1 MLLNKFLSRTDYE
14 SYEDLYKNFKI
25 NIPEDFN
32 FAYDVV
38 DEYAKTEPK
47 REALV
52 WCDDNDED
60 HIFTFKDLSLASMRT
75 ANFLCEQGIKKG
87 DRVMLILRRR
97 YEFWFFLLA
106 LHRIGAIAIPAT
118 NMLAEE
124 DLEYRFNAA
133 EIKMVVSYDEPSLQ
147 KEVDKAKTKCPSVE
161 KLVTVGQ
168 TARQN
173 WVSFYDDYEIYP
185 AKFPRPQG
193 EEATHNDDIMIVYFT
208 SGTSSNPKMVAH
220 TFTYPLGHIVTAKY
234 WQHVVDGGRHL
245 TVAETGWAKA
255 LWGKIYGQ
263 WIAGSAVFTYDMKV
277 FIPGKLLEKMAE
289 YKVTT
294 FCAPPTVYR
303 YILHHG
309 LSRYDLSSLKY
320 CTTAGESLNTDI
332 YNKFYEQTGIRLQE
346 GYGQTELTLT
356 TGNFGFTEPKPG
368 SIGKPS
374 PGYSMEI
381 VDAEGK
387 PCAADEVGELI
398 IKIDQGKPFGMF
410 GGYYRDPERT
420 EKVFEGGVYHTGDTA
435 TRDKDGYLW
444 FVGRTD
450 DLIKSSGYRIS
461 PFEVE
466 EVLHKHPAV
475 LEVAVTGVEDKDRG
489 QAVKATVVLKKGY
502 EASKELAKEMQL
514 FAKNVAASY
523 KSPRIIDFVTE
534 LPKTI
539 SGKIRRATIRDKDKE
554 AADAEAQKAEQTTE
568 QKIPTLVAMRTKQQV
583 VKCCPPGQAG
593 DDKSTQGSSGAES

>member
-1 MLLNKFLSRTDYE
+1 MILNKFLSKIDYK

-25 NIPEDFN
+25 TIPNDFN

-52 WCDDNDED
+52 WCDDNDES
-60 HIFTFKDLSLASMRT
+60 HIYTFKDLSLASQRT
-75 ANFLCEQGIKKG
+75 ANFLVEQGIQKG

-118 NMLAEE
+118 NMLAAE

-133 EIKMVVSYDEPSLQ
+133 EIKMVVTYDDPALQ
-147 KEVDKAKTKCPSVE
+147 KEVDKAKSKCESVE

-173 WVSFYDDYEIYP
+173 WISFYDDYEL
-185 AKFPRPQG
+185 FPSTFERPVG
-193 EEATHNDDIMIVYFT
+193 DAATHNDDIMIVYFT

-220 TFTYPLGHIVTAKY
+220 TYTYPLGHIVTAKY

-263 WIAGSAVFTYDMKV
+263 WIAGSAVFTYDMTT

-303 YILHHG
+303 YILQHG
-309 LSRYDLSSLKY
+309 LSKYDLSSLQY
-320 CTTAGESLNTDI
+320 CTTAGEALNLDI
-332 YNKFYEQTGIRLQE
+332 YNRFFEQTGIRMQE

-356 TGNFGFTEPKPG
+356 TGNFGFSEPHPG

-374 PGYSMEI
+374 PGYQMEI
-381 VDAEGK
+381 INAEGK
-387 PCAADEVGELI
+387 PCAAEEVGELI

-410 GGYYRDPERT
+410 GGYYRDAERT

-435 TRDKDGYLW
+435 YRDKDGFFW

-475 LEVAVTGVEDKDRG
+475 LEVAVTGVEDKSRG
-489 QAVKATVVLKKGY
+489 QAVKATVVLQKGY
-502 EASKELAKEMQL
+502 EASKELAKEIQL
-514 FAKNVAASY
+514 FAKNIAASY

-539 SGKIRRATIRDKDKE
+539 SGKIRRATIRDKDTAENVTAPDE
-554 AADAEAQKAEQTTE
+554 ANAENAASETTANNE
-568 QKIPTLVAMRTKQQV
+568 K
-583 VKCCPPGQAG
+583 
-593 DDKSTQGSSGAES
+593 

>member
-1 MLLNKFLSRTDYE
+1 MLLNKFISKIDYD

-25 NIPEDFN
+25 SIPDNFN

-38 DEYAKTEPK
+38 DEYARTEPK

-52 WCDDNDED
+52 WCDDNDES
-60 HIFTFKDLSLASMRT
+60 HIFTFKDLSLASQRT
-75 ANFLCEQGIKKG
+75 ANFLVEQGIKKG

-118 NMLAEE
+118 NMLAAE

-133 EIKMVVSYDEPSLQ
+133 KVKMVVTYDEPSLQ
-147 KEVDKAKTKCPSVE
+147 KEVDKAKAKCDSVE

-173 WVSFYDDYEIYP
+173 WISFYDDYEIFE
-185 AKFPRPQG
+185 AKFDRPTG
-193 EEATHNDDIMIVYFT
+193 EAATHNDDIMIVYFT

-220 TFTYPLGHIVTAKY
+220 TYTYPLGHIVTAKY

-263 WIAGSAVFTYDMKV
+263 WIAGSAVFTYDMTT

-303 YILHHG
+303 YILQHG
-309 LSRYDLSSLKY
+309 ISKYDLSNLKY
-320 CTTAGESLNTDI
+320 CTTAGESLNLDI
-332 YNKFYEQTGIRLQE
+332 YEKFYQQTGIRMQE

-356 TGNFGFTEPKPG
+356 TGNFGFSEPHPG
-368 SIGKPS
+368 SMGKPS
-374 PGYSMEI
+374 PGYRMEI
-381 VDAEGK
+381 VNAEGK
-387 PCAADEVGELI
+387 PCADDEVGELI

-410 GGYYRDPERT
+410 GGYYNDPERT

-435 TRDKDGYLW
+435 TRDKDGFFW

-475 LEVAVTGVEDKDRG
+475 LEVAVTGVEDKSRG
-489 QAVKATVVLKKGY
+489 QAVKATVVLQKGY
-502 EASKELAKEMQL
+502 EASKDLAKEIQL
-514 FAKNVAASY
+514 FAKNIAASY

-554 AADAEAQKAEQTTE
+554 AADAEATSSSTSSATETAPNAETSADNNTE
-568 QKIPTLVAMRTKQQV
+568 
-583 VKCCPPGQAG
+583 
-593 DDKSTQGSSGAES
+593 S

>member
-1 MLLNKFLSRTDYE
+1 MLLNRFISRIDYD

-25 NIPEDFN
+25 SIPDNFN

-38 DEYAKTEPK
+38 DEYAKNEPK

-52 WCDDNDED
+52 WCDDNDES
-60 HIFTFKDLSLASMRT
+60 HIFTFKDLSLASQRT
-75 ANFLCEQGIKKG
+75 ANFLVEQGIKKG

-118 NMLAEE
+118 NMLAAE

-133 EIKMVVSYDEPSLQ
+133 KVKMVVTYDDSAVQ
-147 KEVDKAKTKCPSVE
+147 KEVDKAKSKCDSVE

-173 WVSFYDDYEIYP
+173 WISFYDDYELFP
-185 AKFPRPQG
+185 ATFERPTG
-193 EEATHNDDIMIVYFT
+193 DAATHNDDIMIVYFT

-220 TFTYPLGHIVTAKY
+220 TYTYPLGHIVTAKY
-234 WQHVVDGGRHL
+234 WQHVIDGGRHL

-263 WIAGSAVFTYDMKV
+263 WIAGSAVFTYDMTV

-303 YILHHG
+303 YILQHG
-309 LSRYDLSSLKY
+309 ISKYDLSSLQY
-320 CTTAGESLNTDI
+320 CTTAGESLNLDI
-332 YNKFYEQTGIRLQE
+332 YEKFYQQTGIRLQE

-356 TGNFGFTEPKPG
+356 TGNFGFSEPHPG
-368 SIGKPS
+368 SMGKPS
-374 PGYSMEI
+374 PGYRMEI
-381 VDAEGK
+381 VNAEGQ
-387 PCAADEVGELI
+387 PCADDEVGELI

-410 GGYYRDPERT
+410 GGYYNDPERT

-435 TRDKDGYLW
+435 TRDKDGFFW

-475 LEVAVTGVEDKDRG
+475 LEVAVTGVEDKSRG
-489 QAVKATVVLKKGY
+489 QAVKATVVLQKGY
-502 EASKELAKEMQL
+502 EASKDLAKEIQL
-514 FAKNVAASY
+514 FAKNIAASY

-539 SGKIRRATIRDKDKE
+539 SGKIRRATIRDKD
-554 AADAEAQKAEQTTE
+554 ASTGTTATDAENANAENAAE
-568 QKIPTLVAMRTKQQV
+568 N
-583 VKCCPPGQAG
+583 
-593 DDKSTQGSSGAES
+593 AESKTEEK

>member
-1 MLLNKFLSRTDYE
+1 MILNKFLSRIDYE

-25 NIPEDFN
+25 SIPENFN

-52 WCDDNDED
+52 WCDDNDES
-60 HIFTFKDLSLASMRT
+60 HIFTFKDLSLASQRT
-75 ANFLCEQGIKKG
+75 ANFLAEQGIQKG

-118 NMLAEE
+118 NMLAAE
-124 DLEYRFNAA
+124 DLEYRFKAA
-133 EIKMVVSYDEPSLQ
+133 EVKMVVTYDEPALQ
-147 KEVDKAKTKCPSVE
+147 KEVDKAKSKCPSVE

-173 WVSFYDDYEIYP
+173 WISFYDDYEIFP
-185 AKFPRPQG
+185 AKFERPEG
-193 EEATHNDDIMIVYFT
+193 DAATHNDDIMIVYFT

-234 WQHVVDGGRHL
+234 WQHVIDGGRHL

-303 YILHHG
+303 YILQHG
-309 LSRYDLSSLKY
+309 IGKYDLSSLKH
-320 CTTAGESLNTDI
+320 CTTAGEALNVDI
-332 YNKFYEQTGIRLQE
+332 YNKFYEQTGLRMQE

-356 TGNFGFTEPKPG
+356 TGNFGFSEPHPG
-368 SIGKPS
+368 SMGKPS
-374 PGYSMEI
+374 PGYRMEI
-381 VDAEGK
+381 VNADGE
-387 PCAADEVGELI
+387 PCADDEVGELI

-410 GGYYRDPERT
+410 GGYYCDDERT

-435 TRDKDGYLW
+435 TRDKDGYYW
-444 FVGRTD
+444 FVGRND

-466 EVLHKHPAV
+466 EVIHKHPAV

-489 QAVKATVVLKKGY
+489 QAVKATIVLQKGY
-502 EASKELAKEMQL
+502 EASKELAKEIQL
-514 FAKNVAASY
+514 FTKKVAASY

-539 SGKIRRATIRDKDKE
+539 SGKIRRATIRDKD
-554 AADAEAQKAEQTTE
+554 AEAKN
-568 QKIPTLVAMRTKQQV
+568 
-583 VKCCPPGQAG
+583 
-593 DDKSTQGSSGAES
+593 AESTENAEATTSPETNSEQEG

>member
-1 MLLNKFLSRTDYE
+1 MLLNRFISRIDYD

-25 NIPEDFN
+25 SIPDNFN

-38 DEYAKTEPK
+38 DEYAKNEPK

-52 WCDDNDED
+52 WCDDNDES
-60 HIFTFKDLSLASMRT
+60 HIFTFKDLSLASQRT
-75 ANFLCEQGIKKG
+75 ANFLVEQGIKKG

-118 NMLAEE
+118 NMLAAE

-133 EIKMVVSYDEPSLQ
+133 KVKMVVTYDDSAVQ
-147 KEVDKAKTKCPSVE
+147 KEVDKAKSKCDSVE

-173 WVSFYDDYEIYP
+173 WISFYDDYELFP
-185 AKFPRPQG
+185 ATFERPTG
-193 EEATHNDDIMIVYFT
+193 KAATHNDDIMIVYFT

-220 TFTYPLGHIVTAKY
+220 TYTYPLGHIVTAKY

-263 WIAGSAVFTYDMKV
+263 WIAGSAVFTYDMTV

-303 YILHHG
+303 YILQHG
-309 LSRYDLSSLKY
+309 ISKYDLSSLQY
-320 CTTAGESLNTDI
+320 CTTAGESLNLDI
-332 YNKFYEQTGIRLQE
+332 YEKFYQQTGIRLQE

-356 TGNFGFTEPKPG
+356 TGNFGFSEPHPG
-368 SIGKPS
+368 SMGKPS
-374 PGYSMEI
+374 PGYRMEI
-381 VDAEGK
+381 VNAEGQ
-387 PCAADEVGELI
+387 PCADDEVGELI

-410 GGYYRDPERT
+410 GGYYNDPERT

-435 TRDKDGYLW
+435 TRDKDGFFW

-475 LEVAVTGVEDKDRG
+475 LEVAVTGVEDKSRG
-489 QAVKATVVLKKGY
+489 QAVKATVVLQKGY
-502 EASKELAKEMQL
+502 EASKDLAKEIQL
-514 FAKNVAASY
+514 FAKNIAASY

-539 SGKIRRATIRDKDKE
+539 SGKIRRATIRDKD
-554 AADAEAQKAEQTTE
+554 ASTGTTATDAENAVAENAAE
-568 QKIPTLVAMRTKQQV
+568 N
-583 VKCCPPGQAG
+583 
-593 DDKSTQGSSGAES
+593 AESKTEEK

>member
-1 MLLNKFLSRTDYE
+1 MLLNRFISRIDYD

-25 NIPEDFN
+25 SIPDNFN

-38 DEYAKTEPK
+38 DEYAKNEPK

-52 WCDDNDED
+52 WCDDNDES
-60 HIFTFKDLSLASMRT
+60 HIFTFKDLSLASQRT
-75 ANFLCEQGIKKG
+75 ANFLVEQGIKKG

-118 NMLAEE
+118 NMLAAE

-133 EIKMVVSYDEPSLQ
+133 KVKMVVTYDDSAVQ
-147 KEVDKAKTKCPSVE
+147 KEVDKAKSKCDSVE

-173 WVSFYDDYEIYP
+173 WISFYDDYELFQ
-185 AKFPRPQG
+185 ATFERPTG
-193 EEATHNDDIMIVYFT
+193 DAATHNDDIMIVYFT

-220 TFTYPLGHIVTAKY
+220 TYTYPLGHIVTAKY
-234 WQHVVDGGRHL
+234 WQHVIDGGRHL

-263 WIAGSAVFTYDMKV
+263 WIAGSAVFTYDMTV

-303 YILHHG
+303 YILQHG
-309 LSRYDLSSLKY
+309 ISKYDLSSLQY
-320 CTTAGESLNTDI
+320 CTTAGESLNLDI
-332 YNKFYEQTGIRLQE
+332 YEKFYQQTGIRLQE

-356 TGNFGFTEPKPG
+356 TGNFGFSEPHPG
-368 SIGKPS
+368 SMGKPS
-374 PGYSMEI
+374 PGYRMEI
-381 VDAEGK
+381 VNAEGQ
-387 PCAADEVGELI
+387 PCADDEVGELI

-410 GGYYRDPERT
+410 GGYYNDPERT

-435 TRDKDGYLW
+435 TRDKDGFFW

-475 LEVAVTGVEDKDRG
+475 LEVAVTGVEDKSRG
-489 QAVKATVVLKKGY
+489 QAVKATVVLQKGY
-502 EASKELAKEMQL
+502 EASKDLAKEIQL
-514 FAKNVAASY
+514 FAKNIAASY

-539 SGKIRRATIRDKDKE
+539 SGKIRRATIRDKD
-554 AADAEAQKAEQTTE
+554 ASTGTTATNAENAVAENATE
-568 QKIPTLVAMRTKQQV
+568 N
-583 VKCCPPGQAG
+583 
-593 DDKSTQGSSGAES
+593 AESKTEEK

>member
-1 MLLNKFLSRTDYE
+1 MLLNKFISRIDYE

-25 NIPEDFN
+25 SIPENFN

-52 WCDDNDED
+52 WCDDNDES
-60 HIFTFKDLSLASMRT
+60 HIFTFKDISLASQRT
-75 ANFLCEQGIKKG
+75 ANFLVEQGIKKG

-118 NMLAEE
+118 NMLAAE
-124 DLEYRFNAA
+124 DLEYRFKAA
-133 EIKMVVSYDEPSLQ
+133 EVKMVVTYDEPALQ
-147 KEVDKAKTKCPSVE
+147 KEVDKAKSKSASVE

-173 WVSFYDDYEIYP
+173 WISFYDDYEIFP
-185 AKFPRPQG
+185 AKFERPEG
-193 EEATHNDDIMIVYFT
+193 DAATHNDDIMIVYFT

-303 YILHHG
+303 YILQHG
-309 LSRYDLSSLKY
+309 IGKYDLSSLKH
-320 CTTAGESLNTDI
+320 CTTAGEALNVDI
-332 YNKFYEQTGIRLQE
+332 YNKFYEQTGLRMQE

-356 TGNFGFTEPKPG
+356 TGNFGFSEPHPG
-368 SIGKPS
+368 SMGKPS
-374 PGYSMEI
+374 PGYRMEI
-381 VDAEGK
+381 VNADGE
-387 PCAADEVGELI
+387 PCADDEVGELI

-410 GGYYRDPERT
+410 GGYYRDDERT

-435 TRDKDGYLW
+435 TRDKDGYYW
-444 FVGRTD
+444 FVGRND

-466 EVLHKHPAV
+466 EVIHKHPAV

-489 QAVKATVVLKKGY
+489 QAVKATIVLQKGY
-502 EASKELAKEMQL
+502 EASKELAKEIQL
-514 FAKNVAASY
+514 FTKKVAASY

-539 SGKIRRATIRDKDKE
+539 SGKIRRATIRDKD
-554 AADAEAQKAEQTTE
+554 AEAKNAENTENAETTTSPETHSE
-568 QKIPTLVAMRTKQQV
+568 QE
-583 VKCCPPGQAG
+583 G
-593 DDKSTQGSSGAES
+593 

>member
-1 MLLNKFLSRTDYE
+1 MILNKFLSRIDYE

-25 NIPEDFN
+25 SIPENFN

-52 WCDDNDED
+52 WCDDNDES
-60 HIFTFKDLSLASMRT
+60 HIFTFKDLSLASQRT
-75 ANFLCEQGIKKG
+75 ANFLAEQGIQKG

-118 NMLAEE
+118 NMLAAE
-124 DLEYRFNAA
+124 DLEYRFKAA
-133 EIKMVVSYDEPSLQ
+133 EVKMVVTYDEPALQ
-147 KEVDKAKTKCPSVE
+147 KEVDKAKSKCPSVE

-173 WVSFYDDYEIYP
+173 WISFYDDYEIFP
-185 AKFPRPQG
+185 AKFERPEG
-193 EEATHNDDIMIVYFT
+193 DAATHNDDIMIVYFT

-234 WQHVVDGGRHL
+234 WQHVIDGGRHL

-303 YILHHG
+303 YILQHG
-309 LSRYDLSSLKY
+309 IGKYDLSSLKH
-320 CTTAGESLNTDI
+320 CTTAGEALNVDI
-332 YNKFYEQTGIRLQE
+332 YNKFYEQTGLRMQE

-356 TGNFGFTEPKPG
+356 TGNFGFSEPHPG
-368 SIGKPS
+368 SMGKPS
-374 PGYSMEI
+374 PGYRMEI
-381 VDAEGK
+381 VNADGE
-387 PCAADEVGELI
+387 PCADDEVGELI

-410 GGYYRDPERT
+410 GGYYCDDERT

-435 TRDKDGYLW
+435 TRDKDGYYW
-444 FVGRTD
+444 FVGRND

-466 EVLHKHPAV
+466 EVIHKHPAV

-489 QAVKATVVLKKGY
+489 QAVKATIVLQKGY
-502 EASKELAKEMQL
+502 EASKELAKEIQL
-514 FAKNVAASY
+514 FTKKVAASY

-539 SGKIRRATIRDKDKE
+539 SGKIRRATIRDKD
-554 AADAEAQKAEQTTE
+554 AEAKNAANTENASNENAEA
-568 QKIPTLVAMRTKQQV
+568 PA
-583 VKCCPPGQAG
+583 
-593 DDKSTQGSSGAES
+593 DNSAES

>member
-1 MLLNKFLSRTDYE
+1 MLNKFLSRTEYS
-14 SYEDLYKNFKI
+14 SYEDLYENFKI
-25 NIPEDFN
+25 TIPNDFN

-38 DEYAKTEPK
+38 DEYAMNEPK

-52 WCDDNDED
+52 WCDDDDES
-60 HIFTFKDLSLASMRT
+60 HIFTFKDLSLASQRT
-75 ANFLCEQGIKKG
+75 ANFLVEQGIQKG

-106 LHRIGAIAIPAT
+106 LHRVGAIAIPAT
-118 NMLAEE
+118 NMLAAE

-133 EIKMVVSYDEPSLQ
+133 EIKMVVTYDEPALQ
-147 KEVDKAKTKCPSVE
+147 KEVEKAKTKCKSVE
-161 KLVTVGQ
+161 KMVTVGQ

-173 WVSFYDDYEIYP
+173 WISFYDDYEIYP
-185 AKFPRPQG
+185 AHFARPTG
-193 EEATHNDDIMIVYFT
+193 EAATHNDDIMVVYFT

-220 TFTYPLGHIVTAKY
+220 TFSYPLGHIVTAKY

-309 LSRYDLSSLKY
+309 LSKYDLSNLKY
-320 CTTAGESLNTDI
+320 CTTAGESLNLDI
-332 YNKFYEQTGIRLQE
+332 YKQFFEQTGIRLQE

-356 TGNFGFTEPKPG
+356 TGNFGFSEPKPG

-374 PGYSMEI
+374 PGYRMEI
-381 VDAEGK
+381 VNPDGS
-387 PCAADEVGELI
+387 PCGVDEVGELI

-420 EKVFEGGVYHTGDTA
+420 EKVFEGGVYHTGDT
-435 TRDKDGYLW
+435 KDGYFW

-450 DLIKSSGYRIS
+450 VLIKSSGYRIS

-466 EVLHKHPAV
+466 EVIHKHPAV

-489 QAVKATVVLKKGY
+489 QAVKATIVLQKGY
-502 EASKELAKEMQL
+502 EASKELSKEIQL
-514 FAKNVAASY
+514 FTKKIAASY

-539 SGKIRRATIRDKDKE
+539 SGKIRRATIRDKD
-554 AADAEAQKAEQTTE
+554 AEAQTAEQSSENADASTSSATE
-568 QKIPTLVAMRTKQQV
+568 PAPKAKAP
-583 VKCCPPGQAG
+583 
-593 DDKSTQGSSGAES
+593 AENNDES

>member
-1 MLLNKFLSRTDYE
+1 MLLNKFISRIDYD

-25 NIPEDFN
+25 SIPEDFN

-52 WCDDNDED
+52 WCDDNDEA
-60 HIFTFKDLSLASMRT
+60 HIFTFKDLSLASQRT
-75 ANFLCEQGIKKG
+75 ANFLVEQGIKKG

-118 NMLAEE
+118 NMLAAE

-133 EIKMVVSYDEPSLQ
+133 EIKMVVTYEDPALQ
-147 KEVDKAKTKCPSVE
+147 KEVDKAKSKCESVE

-173 WVSFYDDYEIYP
+173 WISFYDDYELFSSTFERP
-185 AKFPRPQG
+185 AG

-220 TFTYPLGHIVTAKY
+220 TYTYPLGHIVTAKY

-263 WIAGSAVFTYDMKV
+263 WIAGSAVFTYDMTT

-303 YILHHG
+303 YILQHG
-309 LSRYDLSSLKY
+309 LSKYDLSSLQY
-320 CTTAGESLNTDI
+320 CTTAGEALNLDI
-332 YNKFYEQTGIRLQE
+332 YNKFFEQTGIRMQE

-356 TGNFGFTEPKPG
+356 TGNFGFSEPHPG

-374 PGYSMEI
+374 PGYQMEI
-381 VDAEGK
+381 INAEGQ
-387 PCAADEVGELI
+387 PCADEEVGELI

-410 GGYYRDPERT
+410 GGYYRDAERT

-435 TRDKDGYLW
+435 YRDKDGFFW

-475 LEVAVTGVEDKDRG
+475 LEVAVTGVEDKSRG
-489 QAVKATVVLKKGY
+489 QAVKATVVLQKGY
-502 EASKELAKEMQL
+502 EASKELAKEIQL
-514 FAKNVAASY
+514 FAKNIAASY

-539 SGKIRRATIRDKDKE
+539 SGKIRRATIRDKD
-554 AADAEAQKAEQTTE
+554 AAEASANPADSTSTATDTASNE
-568 QKIPTLVAMRTKQQV
+568 AN
-583 VKCCPPGQAG
+583 AG
-593 DDKSTQGSSGAES
+593 NAVSESSEEK

>member
-1 MLLNKFLSRTDYE
+1 MILNKFLSKIDYK

-25 NIPEDFN
+25 TIPNDFN

-52 WCDDNDED
+52 WCDDNDES
-60 HIFTFKDLSLASMRT
+60 HIYTFKDLSLASQRT
-75 ANFLCEQGIKKG
+75 ANFLVEQGIQKG

-118 NMLAEE
+118 NMLAAE

-133 EIKMVVSYDEPSLQ
+133 EIKMVVTYDDPALQ
-147 KEVDKAKTKCPSVE
+147 KEVDKAKSKCESVE

-173 WVSFYDDYEIYP
+173 WISFYDDYEL
-185 AKFPRPQG
+185 FPSTFERPVG
-193 EEATHNDDIMIVYFT
+193 DAATHNDDIMIVYFT

-220 TFTYPLGHIVTAKY
+220 TYTYPLGHIVTAKY

-263 WIAGSAVFTYDMKV
+263 WIAGSAVFTYDMTT

-303 YILHHG
+303 YILQHG
-309 LSRYDLSSLKY
+309 LSKYDLSSLQY
-320 CTTAGESLNTDI
+320 CTTAGEALNLDI
-332 YNKFYEQTGIRLQE
+332 YNRFYEQTGIRMQE

-356 TGNFGFTEPKPG
+356 TGNFGFSEPHPG

-374 PGYSMEI
+374 PGYQMEI
-381 VDAEGK
+381 INAEGK
-387 PCAADEVGELI
+387 PCEAEEVGELI

-410 GGYYRDPERT
+410 GGYYRDAERT

-435 TRDKDGYLW
+435 YRDKDGFFW

-475 LEVAVTGVEDKDRG
+475 LEVAVTGVEDKSRG
-489 QAVKATVVLKKGY
+489 QAVKATVVLQKGY
-502 EASKELAKEMQL
+502 EASKELAKEIQL
-514 FAKNVAASY
+514 FAKNIAASY

-539 SGKIRRATIRDKDKE
+539 SGKIRRATIRDKDTAENVTAPDE
-554 AADAEAQKAEQTTE
+554 ANAENAASETSEEK
-568 QKIPTLVAMRTKQQV
+568 
-583 VKCCPPGQAG
+583 
-593 DDKSTQGSSGAES
+593 

>member
-1 MLLNKFLSRTDYE
+1 MLLNKFLARTDYE
-14 SYEDLYKNFKI
+14 SYEDLYQNFKI
-25 NIPEDFN
+25 SIPDNFN

-38 DEYAKTEPK
+38 DEYAKNEPK

-52 WCDDNDED
+52 WCDDNDES
-60 HIFTFKDLSLASMRT
+60 HIFTFKDLSLASQRT
-75 ANFLCEQGIKKG
+75 ANFLKDQGLKKG

-118 NMLAEE
+118 NMLAAE
-124 DLEYRFNAA
+124 DLEYRFKAA
-133 EIKMVVSYDEPSLQ
+133 DIKMVVSYDDPTLQ
-147 KEVDKAKTKCPSVE
+147 KEIDTACEHTHIVE
-161 KLVTVGQ
+161 TLVTIGQ
-168 TARQN
+168 SRQN
-173 WVSFYDDYEIYP
+173 WINFYDDYEIYP
-185 AKFPRPQG
+185 AKFERPSG
-193 EEATHNDDIMIVYFT
+193 EDAISNDDIMVVYFT

-303 YILHHG
+303 YILQHG
-309 LSRYDLSSLKY
+309 ISKYDLSNLKH
-320 CTTAGESLNTDI
+320 CTTAGEALNLDI
-332 YNKFYEQTGIRLQE
+332 YNRFYEQTGLRMQE

-356 TGNFGFTEPKPG
+356 TGNFGYTEPRPG
-368 SIGKPS
+368 SMGKPS

-381 VDAEGK
+381 VNADGE
-387 PCAADEVGELI
+387 PCGVDEVGELI

-435 TRDKDGYLW
+435 TRDKDGYYW

-489 QAVKATVVLKKGY
+489 QAVKATIVLQKGY
-502 EASKELAKEMQL
+502 EASKELAKEIQL
-514 FAKNVAASY
+514 FTKKVAASY
-523 KSPRIIDFVTE
+523 KSPRIIDFVSE

-539 SGKIRRATIRDKDKE
+539 SGKIRRATIRDKD
-554 AADAEAQKAEQTTE
+554 AEAQKAENAENAET
-568 QKIPTLVAMRTKQQV
+568 
-583 VKCCPPGQAG
+583 
-593 DDKSTQGSSGAES
+593 STAPAQSHPDENQDRHS

>member
-1 MLLNKFLSRTDYE
+1 MLLNKFISRIDYD

-25 NIPEDFN
+25 SIPKDFN

-52 WCDDNDED
+52 WCDDNDEA
-60 HIFTFKDLSLASMRT
+60 HIFTFKDLSLASQRT
-75 ANFLCEQGIKKG
+75 ANFLVEQGIKKG

-118 NMLAEE
+118 NMLAAE

-133 EIKMVVSYDEPSLQ
+133 EIKMVVTYEDPALQ
-147 KEVDKAKTKCPSVE
+147 KEVDKAKSKCESVE

-173 WVSFYDDYEIYP
+173 WISFYDDYELFSSTFERP
-185 AKFPRPQG
+185 AG

-220 TFTYPLGHIVTAKY
+220 TYTYPLGHIVTAKY

-263 WIAGSAVFTYDMKV
+263 WIAGSAVFTYDMTT

-303 YILHHG
+303 YILQHG
-309 LSRYDLSSLKY
+309 LSKYDLSSLQY
-320 CTTAGESLNTDI
+320 CTTAGEALNLDI
-332 YNKFYEQTGIRLQE
+332 YNKFFEQTGIRMQE

-356 TGNFGFTEPKPG
+356 TGNFGFSEPHPG

-374 PGYSMEI
+374 PGYQMEI
-381 VDAEGK
+381 INAEGQ
-387 PCAADEVGELI
+387 PCADEEVGELI

-410 GGYYRDPERT
+410 GGYYRDAERT

-435 TRDKDGYLW
+435 YRDKDGFFW

-475 LEVAVTGVEDKDRG
+475 LEVAVTGVEDKSRG
-489 QAVKATVVLKKGY
+489 QAVKATVVLQKGY
-502 EASKELAKEMQL
+502 EASKELAKEIQL
-514 FAKNVAASY
+514 FAKNIAASY

-539 SGKIRRATIRDKDKE
+539 SGKIRRATIRDKD
-554 AADAEAQKAEQTTE
+554 AAEASANPADSTSTATDTASNE
-568 QKIPTLVAMRTKQQV
+568 AN
-583 VKCCPPGQAG
+583 AG
-593 DDKSTQGSSGAES
+593 NAVSESSEEK

>member
-1 MLLNKFLSRTDYE
+1 MMLNKFLSRTEYS
-14 SYEDLYKNFKI
+14 SYDDLYKNFKI
-25 NIPEDFN
+25 SIPENFN

-38 DEYAKTEPK
+38 DEYAKEEPK

-52 WCDDNDED
+52 WCDDEDES
-60 HIFTFKDLSLASMRT
+60 HIFTFKDLSLASQRT
-75 ANFLCEQGIKKG
+75 ANFLVEQGIVKG

-118 NMLAEE
+118 NMLAAE
-124 DLEYRFNAA
+124 DLEYRFKAA
-133 EIKMVVSYDEPSLQ
+133 DVKMVVTYDEPTLQ
-147 KEVDKAKTKCPSVE
+147 KEVDKAKSKCPSVE

-173 WVSFYDDYEIYP
+173 WISFYDDYEIFP
-185 AKFPRPQG
+185 ASFPRPTG
-193 EEATHNDDIMIVYFT
+193 DAATHNDDIMVVYFT

-220 TFTYPLGHIVTAKY
+220 TYTYPLGHIVTAKY
-234 WQHVVDGGRHL
+234 WQHVIEGGRHL

-309 LSRYDLSSLKY
+309 LSKYDLSSLKY
-320 CTTAGESLNTDI
+320 CTTAGEALNLDI
-332 YNKFYEQTGIRLQE
+332 YNQFFEQTGIRLQE

-356 TGNFGFTEPKPG
+356 TGNFGWDIPKPG

-374 PGYSMEI
+374 PGYRMEI
-381 VDAEGK
+381 VNAEGE
-387 PCAADEVGELI
+387 PCGVDEVGELI
-398 IKIDQGKPFGMF
+398 IQIDQGKPFGMF
-410 GGYYRDPERT
+410 GGYYRDEERT
-420 EKVFEGGVYHTGDTA
+420 EKVFAGGVYHTGDTA
-435 TRDKDGYLW
+435 TRDKDGYFW

-475 LEVAVTGVEDKDRG
+475 LEVAVTGIEDKDRG
-489 QAVKATVVLKKGY
+489 QAVKATIVLQKGY
-502 EASKELAKEMQL
+502 EASKELSKEIQL
-514 FAKNVAASY
+514 FAKKIAASY

-539 SGKIRRATIRDKDKE
+539 SGKIRRATIRDKDASASSAQVAE
-554 AADAEAQKAEQTTE
+554 NAEAQTGESTE
-568 QKIPTLVAMRTKQQV
+568 TP
-583 VKCCPPGQAG
+583 
-593 DDKSTQGSSGAES
+593 SENSES

>member
-1 MLLNKFLSRTDYE
+1 MILNKFLERTEYS
-14 SYEDLYKNFKI
+14 SYEDLYQNFKLT
-25 NIPEDFN
+25 IPDNFN

-52 WCDDNDED
+52 WCDDNDES
-60 HIFTFKDLSLASMRT
+60 HIFTFRDLSIASQRT
-75 ANFLCEQGIKKG
+75 ANFLVDQGIKKG

-118 NMLAEE
+118 NMLAAE
-124 DLEYRFNAA
+124 DLEYRFKAA
-133 EIKMVVSYDEPSLQ
+133 EVKMIVSYDDPALQ
-147 KEVDKAKTKCPSVE
+147 KEIDTACDKTNIVE
-161 KLVTVGQ
+161 KRVTIGQ
-168 TARQN
+168 SRQN
-173 WVSFYDDYEIYP
+173 WINFYDEYEICP
-185 AKFPRPQG
+185 PVFERPSG
-193 EEATHNDDIMIVYFT
+193 ENAIKNDDIMVVYFT

-220 TFTYPLGHIVTAKY
+220 TYTYPLGHIVTAKY

-277 FIPGKLLEKMAE
+277 FIPGKLLEKMQE

-303 YILHHG
+303 YILQHG
-309 LSRYDLSSLKY
+309 LDKYDLSSLKH
-320 CTTAGESLNTDI
+320 CTTAGEALNLDI
-332 YNKFYEQTGIRLQE
+332 YKRFLEQTGLHMQE

-356 TGNFGFTEPKPG
+356 TGNFGWSKPRPG
-368 SIGKPS
+368 SMGMPS
-374 PGYSMEI
+374 PGYRMEI
-381 VDAEGK
+381 VNAEGK
-387 PCAADEVGELI
+387 PCDVDEVGELI
-398 IKIDQGKPFGMF
+398 IKIDQGRPFGMF
-410 GGYYRDPERT
+410 GGYYRDAERT

-435 TRDKDGYLW
+435 TRDKDGYYW

-475 LEVAVTGVEDKDRG
+475 LEVAVTGIEDKDRG
-489 QAVKATVVLKKGY
+489 QAVKATIVLQKGY
-502 EASKELAKEMQL
+502 EASKELAKEIQL
-514 FAKNVAASY
+514 FTKKIAASY
-523 KSPRIIDFVTE
+523 KSPRIIDFVSE

-539 SGKIRRATIRDKDKE
+539 SGKIRRASIREKDDASKE
-554 AADAEAQKAEQTTE
+554 AAAKEAENASNAENAATE
-568 QKIPTLVAMRTKQQV
+568 NSENK
-583 VKCCPPGQAG
+583 
-593 DDKSTQGSSGAES
+593 ES

>member
-1 MLLNKFLSRTDYE
+1 MILNKFLSKIDYK

-25 NIPEDFN
+25 TIPNDFN

-52 WCDDNDED
+52 WCDDNDES
-60 HIFTFKDLSLASMRT
+60 HIYTFKDLSLASQRT
-75 ANFLCEQGIKKG
+75 ANFLVEQGIQKG

-118 NMLAEE
+118 NMLAAE

-133 EIKMVVSYDEPSLQ
+133 EIKMVVTYDDPALQ
-147 KEVDKAKTKCPSVE
+147 KEVDKAKSKCESVE

-173 WVSFYDDYEIYP
+173 WISFYDDYEL
-185 AKFPRPQG
+185 FPSTFERPVG
-193 EEATHNDDIMIVYFT
+193 DAATHNDDIMIVYFT

-220 TFTYPLGHIVTAKY
+220 TYTYPLGHIVTAKY

-263 WIAGSAVFTYDMKV
+263 WIAGSAVFTYDMTT

-303 YILHHG
+303 YILQHG
-309 LSRYDLSSLKY
+309 LSKYDLSSLQY
-320 CTTAGESLNTDI
+320 CTTAGEALNLDI
-332 YNKFYEQTGIRLQE
+332 YNRFYEQTGIRMQE

-356 TGNFGFTEPKPG
+356 TGNFGFSEPHPG

-374 PGYSMEI
+374 PGYQMEI
-381 VDAEGK
+381 INAEGK
-387 PCAADEVGELI
+387 PCAAEEVGELI

-410 GGYYRDPERT
+410 GGYYRDAERT

-435 TRDKDGYLW
+435 YRDKDGFFW

-475 LEVAVTGVEDKDRG
+475 LEVAVTGVEDKSRG
-489 QAVKATVVLKKGY
+489 QAVKATVVLQKGY
-502 EASKELAKEMQL
+502 EASKELAKEIQL
-514 FAKNVAASY
+514 FAKNIAASY

-539 SGKIRRATIRDKDKE
+539 SGKIRRATIRDKDTAENVTAPDE
-554 AADAEAQKAEQTTE
+554 ANAENAASDTSDEK
-568 QKIPTLVAMRTKQQV
+568 
-583 VKCCPPGQAG
+583 
-593 DDKSTQGSSGAES
+593 

>member
-1 MLLNKFLSRTDYE
+1 MILNKFLSKIDYK

-25 NIPEDFN
+25 TIPNDFN

-52 WCDDNDED
+52 WCDDNDES
-60 HIFTFKDLSLASMRT
+60 HIYTFKDLSLASQRT
-75 ANFLCEQGIKKG
+75 ANFLVEQGIQKG

-118 NMLAEE
+118 NMLAAE

-133 EIKMVVSYDEPSLQ
+133 EIKMVVTYDDPALQ
-147 KEVDKAKTKCPSVE
+147 KEVDKAKSKCESVE

-173 WVSFYDDYEIYP
+173 WISFYDDYEL
-185 AKFPRPQG
+185 FPSTFERPVG
-193 EEATHNDDIMIVYFT
+193 DAATHNDDIMIVYFT

-220 TFTYPLGHIVTAKY
+220 TYTYPLGHIVTAKY

-263 WIAGSAVFTYDMKV
+263 WIAGSAVFTYDMTT

-303 YILHHG
+303 YILQHG
-309 LSRYDLSSLKY
+309 LSKYDLSSLQY
-320 CTTAGESLNTDI
+320 CTTAGEALNLDI
-332 YNKFYEQTGIRLQE
+332 YNRFYEQTGIRMQE

-356 TGNFGFTEPKPG
+356 TGNFGFSEPHPG

-374 PGYSMEI
+374 PGYQMEI
-381 VDAEGK
+381 INAEGK
-387 PCAADEVGELI
+387 PCAAEEVGELI

-410 GGYYRDPERT
+410 GGYYRDAERT

-435 TRDKDGYLW
+435 YRDKDGFFW

-475 LEVAVTGVEDKDRG
+475 LEVAVTGVEDKSRG
-489 QAVKATVVLKKGY
+489 QAVKATVVLQKGY
-502 EASKELAKEMQL
+502 EASKELAKEIQL
-514 FAKNVAASY
+514 FAKNIAASY

-539 SGKIRRATIRDKDKE
+539 SGKIRRATIRDKDTAENVTAPDE
-554 AADAEAQKAEQTTE
+554 ANAENAASETSEEK
-568 QKIPTLVAMRTKQQV
+568 
-583 VKCCPPGQAG
+583 
-593 DDKSTQGSSGAES
+593 

>member
-1 MLLNKFLSRTDYE
+1 MLLNRFISRIDYD

-25 NIPEDFN
+25 SIPDNFN

-38 DEYAKTEPK
+38 DEYAKNEPK

-52 WCDDNDED
+52 WCDDNDES
-60 HIFTFKDLSLASMRT
+60 HIFTFKDLSLASQRT
-75 ANFLCEQGIKKG
+75 ANFLVEQGIKKG

-118 NMLAEE
+118 NMLAAE

-133 EIKMVVSYDEPSLQ
+133 KVKMVVTYDDSAVQ
-147 KEVDKAKTKCPSVE
+147 KEVDKAKSKCDSVE

-173 WVSFYDDYEIYP
+173 WISFYDDYELFP
-185 AKFPRPQG
+185 ATFERPTG
-193 EEATHNDDIMIVYFT
+193 DAATHNDDIMIVYFT

-220 TFTYPLGHIVTAKY
+220 TYTYPLGHIVTAKY

-263 WIAGSAVFTYDMKV
+263 WIAGSAVFTYDMTV

-303 YILHHG
+303 YILQHG
-309 LSRYDLSSLKY
+309 ISKYDLSSLQY
-320 CTTAGESLNTDI
+320 CTTAGESLNLDI
-332 YNKFYEQTGIRLQE
+332 YEKFYQQTGIRMQE

-356 TGNFGFTEPKPG
+356 TGNFGFSEPHPG
-368 SIGKPS
+368 SMGKPS
-374 PGYSMEI
+374 PGYRMEI
-381 VDAEGK
+381 VNAEGQ
-387 PCAADEVGELI
+387 PCADDEVGELI

-410 GGYYRDPERT
+410 GGYYNDPERT

-435 TRDKDGYLW
+435 TRDKDGFFW

-475 LEVAVTGVEDKDRG
+475 LEVAVTGVEDKSRG
-489 QAVKATVVLKKGY
+489 QAVKATVVLQKGY
-502 EASKELAKEMQL
+502 EASKDLAKEIQL
-514 FAKNVAASY
+514 FAKNIAASY

-539 SGKIRRATIRDKDKE
+539 SGKIRRATIRDKD
-554 AADAEAQKAEQTTE
+554 ASTGTTATDAENAVAENAAE
-568 QKIPTLVAMRTKQQV
+568 N
-583 VKCCPPGQAG
+583 
-593 DDKSTQGSSGAES
+593 AESKTEEK

>member
-1 MLLNKFLSRTDYE
+1 MLLNKFISKIDYD

-25 NIPEDFN
+25 SIPDNFN

-38 DEYAKTEPK
+38 DEYARTEPK

-52 WCDDNDED
+52 WCDDNDES
-60 HIFTFKDLSLASMRT
+60 HIFTFKDLSLASQRT
-75 ANFLCEQGIKKG
+75 ANFLVEQGIKKG

-118 NMLAEE
+118 NMLAAE

-133 EIKMVVSYDEPSLQ
+133 KVKMVVTYDEPSLQ
-147 KEVDKAKTKCPSVE
+147 KEVDKAKAKCDSVE

-173 WVSFYDDYEIYP
+173 WISFYDDYEIFE
-185 AKFPRPQG
+185 AKFDRPTG
-193 EEATHNDDIMIVYFT
+193 EAATHNDDIMIVYFT

-220 TFTYPLGHIVTAKY
+220 TYTYPLGHIVTAKY

-263 WIAGSAVFTYDMKV
+263 WIAGSAVFTYDMTT

-303 YILHHG
+303 YILQHG
-309 LSRYDLSSLKY
+309 ISKYDLSSLKY
-320 CTTAGESLNTDI
+320 CTTAGESLNLDI
-332 YNKFYEQTGIRLQE
+332 YEKFYQQTGIRMQE

-356 TGNFGFTEPKPG
+356 TGNFGFSEPHPG
-368 SIGKPS
+368 SMGKPS
-374 PGYSMEI
+374 PGYRMEI
-381 VDAEGK
+381 VNAEGK
-387 PCAADEVGELI
+387 PCADDEVGELI

-410 GGYYRDPERT
+410 GGYYNDPERT

-435 TRDKDGYLW
+435 TRDKDGFFW

-475 LEVAVTGVEDKDRG
+475 LEVAVTGVEDKSRG
-489 QAVKATVVLKKGY
+489 QAVKATVVLQKGY
-502 EASKELAKEMQL
+502 EASKDLAKEIQL
-514 FAKNVAASY
+514 FAKNIAASY

-554 AADAEAQKAEQTTE
+554 AADAEATSSSTSSATETAPNAETSADNSTE
-568 QKIPTLVAMRTKQQV
+568 
-583 VKCCPPGQAG
+583 
-593 DDKSTQGSSGAES
+593 S

>member
-1 MLLNKFLSRTDYE
+1 MILNKFLSRIDYK

-25 NIPEDFN
+25 TIPNDFN

-60 HIFTFKDLSLASMRT
+60 HIFTFKDLSLASQRT
-75 ANFLCEQGIKKG
+75 ANFLVEQGIQKG

-118 NMLAEE
+118 NMLAAE

-133 EIKMVVSYDEPSLQ
+133 EIKMVVTYDDPALQ
-147 KEVDKAKTKCPSVE
+147 KEVDKAKSKCESVE

-173 WVSFYDDYEIYP
+173 WISFYDDYEL
-185 AKFPRPQG
+185 FPSTFERPVG
-193 EEATHNDDIMIVYFT
+193 DAATHNDDIMIVYFT

-220 TFTYPLGHIVTAKY
+220 TYTYPLGHIVTAKY

-263 WIAGSAVFTYDMKV
+263 WIAGSAVFTYDMTT

-303 YILHHG
+303 YILQHG
-309 LSRYDLSSLKY
+309 LSKYDLSSLQY
-320 CTTAGESLNTDI
+320 CTTAGEALNLDI
-332 YNKFYEQTGIRLQE
+332 YNRFFKQTGIRMQE

-356 TGNFGFTEPKPG
+356 TGNFGFSEPHPG

-374 PGYSMEI
+374 PGYQMEI
-381 VDAEGK
+381 INAEGK
-387 PCAADEVGELI
+387 PCAAEEVGELI

-410 GGYYRDPERT
+410 GGYYRDAERT

-435 TRDKDGYLW
+435 YCDKDGFFW

-475 LEVAVTGVEDKDRG
+475 LEVAVTGVEDKSRG
-489 QAVKATVVLKKGY
+489 QAVKATVVLQKGY
-502 EASKELAKEMQL
+502 EASKDLAKEIQL
-514 FAKNVAASY
+514 FAKNIAASY

-539 SGKIRRATIRDKDKE
+539 SGKIRRATIRDKDTAENVTAPDE
-554 AADAEAQKAEQTTE
+554 ANADNAASETTANNE
-568 QKIPTLVAMRTKQQV
+568 K
-583 VKCCPPGQAG
+583 
-593 DDKSTQGSSGAES
+593 

>member
-1 MLLNKFLSRTDYE
+1 MILNKFLSRIDYE

-25 NIPEDFN
+25 SIPDNFN

-52 WCDDNDED
+52 WCDDNDES
-60 HIFTFKDLSLASMRT
+60 HIFTFKDLSLASQRT
-75 ANFLCEQGIKKG
+75 ANFLVEQGIQKG

-118 NMLAEE
+118 NMLAAE
-124 DLEYRFNAA
+124 DLEYRFKAA
-133 EIKMVVSYDEPSLQ
+133 EVKMVVTYDEPALQ
-147 KEVDKAKTKCPSVE
+147 KEVDKAKSKCPSVE

-173 WVSFYDDYEIYP
+173 WISFYDDYEIFP
-185 AKFPRPQG
+185 AKFERPEG
-193 EEATHNDDIMIVYFT
+193 EAATRNDDIMIVYFT

-303 YILHHG
+303 YILQHG
-309 LSRYDLSSLKY
+309 ISRYDLSSLQY
-320 CTTAGESLNTDI
+320 CTTAGEALNVDI
-332 YNKFYEQTGIRLQE
+332 YNKFYEQTGIRMQE

-356 TGNFGFTEPKPG
+356 TGNFGFSEPHPG
-368 SIGKPS
+368 SMGKPS

-381 VDAEGK
+381 VNADGE
-387 PCAADEVGELI
+387 PCADDEVGELI

-410 GGYYRDPERT
+410 GGYYRDDERT

-435 TRDKDGYLW
+435 TRDKDGYYW
-444 FVGRTD
+444 FVGRND

-466 EVLHKHPAV
+466 EVIHKHPAV

-489 QAVKATVVLKKGY
+489 QAVKATIVLQKGY
-502 EASKELAKEMQL
+502 EASKELAKEIQL
-514 FAKNVAASY
+514 FTKKVAASY

-539 SGKIRRATIRDKDKE
+539 SGKIRRATIRDKD
-554 AADAEAQKAEQTTE
+554 AEAKN
-568 QKIPTLVAMRTKQQV
+568 
-583 VKCCPPGQAG
+583 
-593 DDKSTQGSSGAES
+593 AESTENASNENAEAPADNSAES

>member
-1 MLLNKFLSRTDYE
+1 MILNKFLSRIDYE

-25 NIPEDFN
+25 SIPENFN

-52 WCDDNDED
+52 WCDDNDES
-60 HIFTFKDLSLASMRT
+60 HIFTFKDLSLASQRT
-75 ANFLCEQGIKKG
+75 ANFLAEQGIQKG

-118 NMLAEE
+118 NMLAAE
-124 DLEYRFNAA
+124 DLEYRFKAA
-133 EIKMVVSYDEPSLQ
+133 EVKMVVTYDEPALQ
-147 KEVDKAKTKCPSVE
+147 KEVDKAKSKCPSVE

-173 WVSFYDDYEIYP
+173 WISFYDDYEIFP
-185 AKFPRPQG
+185 AKFERPEG
-193 EEATHNDDIMIVYFT
+193 DAATHNDDIMIVYFT

-234 WQHVVDGGRHL
+234 WQHVIDGGRHL

-303 YILHHG
+303 YILQHG
-309 LSRYDLSSLKY
+309 IGKYDLSSLKH
-320 CTTAGESLNTDI
+320 CTTAGEALNVDI
-332 YNKFYEQTGIRLQE
+332 YNKFYEQTGLRMQE

-356 TGNFGFTEPKPG
+356 TGNFGFSEPHPG
-368 SIGKPS
+368 SMGKPS
-374 PGYSMEI
+374 PGYRMEI
-381 VDAEGK
+381 VNANGE
-387 PCAADEVGELI
+387 PCADDEVGELI

-410 GGYYRDPERT
+410 GGYYCDDERT

-435 TRDKDGYLW
+435 TRDKDGYYW
-444 FVGRTD
+444 FVGRND

-466 EVLHKHPAV
+466 EVIHKHPAV

-489 QAVKATVVLKKGY
+489 QAVKATIVLQKGY
-502 EASKELAKEMQL
+502 EASKELAKEIQL
-514 FAKNVAASY
+514 FTKKVAASY

-539 SGKIRRATIRDKDKE
+539 SGKIRRATIRDKD
-554 AADAEAQKAEQTTE
+554 AEAKN
-568 QKIPTLVAMRTKQQV
+568 
-583 VKCCPPGQAG
+583 
-593 DDKSTQGSSGAES
+593 AESTENAEATTSPETNSEQEG

>member
-1 MLLNKFLSRTDYE
+1 MILNKFLSRIDYE

-25 NIPEDFN
+25 SIPENFN

-38 DEYAKTEPK
+38 DEYARTEPK

-52 WCDDNDED
+52 WCDDNDES
-60 HIFTFKDLSLASMRT
+60 HIFTFKDLSLASQRT
-75 ANFLCEQGIKKG
+75 ANFLAEQGIQKG

-118 NMLAEE
+118 NMLAAE
-124 DLEYRFNAA
+124 DLEYRFKAA
-133 EIKMVVSYDEPSLQ
+133 EVKMVVTYDEPALQ
-147 KEVDKAKTKCPSVE
+147 KEVDKAKSKCPSVE

-173 WVSFYDDYEIYP
+173 WISFYDDYEIFP
-185 AKFPRPQG
+185 AKFERPEG
-193 EEATHNDDIMIVYFT
+193 EAATHNDDIMIVYFT

-234 WQHVVDGGRHL
+234 WQHVIDGGRHL

-303 YILHHG
+303 YILQHG
-309 LSRYDLSSLKY
+309 IGKYDLSSLKH
-320 CTTAGESLNTDI
+320 CTTAGEALNVDI
-332 YNKFYEQTGIRLQE
+332 YNKFYEQTGLRMQE

-356 TGNFGFTEPKPG
+356 TGNFGFSEPHPG
-368 SIGKPS
+368 SMGKPS
-374 PGYSMEI
+374 PGYRMEI
-381 VDAEGK
+381 VNANGE
-387 PCAADEVGELI
+387 PCADDEVGELI

-410 GGYYRDPERT
+410 GGYYRDDERT

-435 TRDKDGYLW
+435 TRDKDGYYW
-444 FVGRTD
+444 FVGRND

-466 EVLHKHPAV
+466 EVIHKHPAV

-489 QAVKATVVLKKGY
+489 QAVKATIVLQKGY
-502 EASKELAKEMQL
+502 EASKELAKEIQL
-514 FAKNVAASY
+514 FTKKVAASY

-539 SGKIRRATIRDKDKE
+539 SGKIRRATIRDKDAE
-554 AADAEAQKAEQTTE
+554 AKNADASAGSAAENAEATTSAETHSE
-568 QKIPTLVAMRTKQQV
+568 QE
-583 VKCCPPGQAG
+583 G
-593 DDKSTQGSSGAES
+593 